1 MKRIQRRI
9 LAAMVILS
17 GSLVYATSAM
27 ASPPPTVC
35 ASGCA
40 FTSIQAAITAAIP
53 GNVITVGPGSYVEDL
68 VVNKALTIDGSG
80 ASTILY
86 PAESG
91 PLCTVPSYA
100 SICPG
105 GTNMVLI
112 QASNVTI
119 ENMRLEGNNPNLT
132 SGVTVG
138 GADIDARNGI
148 IEDYH
153 TGVFNNTT
161 VENVQISDVYHR
173 GIYMSSGGANFN
185 VTGNSVSNVQGD
197 ASSIAMFN
205 FGGSG
210 VFADNRVTLASDAIS
225 ANWSTGTSFVD
236 NVISESGS
244 GVHTD
249 NSGEFGSVD
258 LIQGNEVSRC
268 TIDGYGLFV
277 FAQYGAVSVLNN
289 SVVGCSVGLAVFGS
303 QVSGATSTFAGNNV
317 IGKHAVA
324 SLPNSTYGAFVVTDR
339 LGYGTGDVNAVFT
352 HNRFSGFATGLYV
365 SQSPIFGGPGGNQAN
380 VTAHSN
386 SIIDNVVGVNGDTS
400 TVVNAKS
407 NWWGCPQGPNT
418 SGGCDSAIGTT
429 AFDPWLT
436 HAPGVGG

>member
-1 MKRIQRRI
+1 
-9 LAAMVILS
+9 MVIMS
-17 GSLVYATSAM
+17 GSLVYATSAV

-40 FTSIQAAITAAIP
+40 STSIQAAINAASP
-53 GNVITVGPGSYVEDL
+53 GDVITVGPGSYVEDL

-91 PLCTVPSYA
+91 PLCASGDG

-112 QASNVTI
+112 QSSNVTI

-148 IEDYH
+148 IEDYT
-153 TGVFNNTT
+153 TGTPYNNTT
-161 VENVQISDVYHR
+161 VENVQVSDVYHR
-173 GIYMSSGGANFN
+173 GIYMSSGGTNFN
-185 VTGNSVSNVQGD
+185 VTGDSVSNVQGSP
-197 ASSIAMFN
+197 SSIAMFN

-210 VFADNRVTLASDAIS
+210 VFADNHVTMANDAIS

-249 NSGEFGSVD
+249 NSGEFGSAD
-258 LIQGNEVSRC
+258 LIQGNEVSSC
-268 TIDGYGLFV
+268 TIDGYGLWV
-277 FAQYGAVSVLNN
+277 FAQYGAVSVLDN

-303 QVSGATSTFAGNNV
+303 QSPGATTTFAGNNV
-317 IGKHAVA
+317 IGEHAVT
-324 SLPNSTYGAFVVTDR
+324 SDPTGTYGAFVVTS
-339 LGYGTGDVNAVFT
+339 LVGYGTGDVNAVFT
-352 HNRFSGFATGLYV
+352 HNRFSSFATGLYV
-365 SQSPIFGGPGGNQAN
+365 SQNWTAFGDPGGNQAN
-380 VTAHSN
+380 VTAHLN
-386 SIIDNVVGVNGDTS
+386 SIFDNGVGVNGDS
-400 TVVNAKS
+400 GTVVSAES
-407 NWWGCPQGPNT
+407 NWWGCSQGPNT
-418 SGGCDSAIGTT
+418 SGGCDSAVGTT
-429 AFDPWLT
+429 TFDPWLT
-436 HAPGVGG
+436 HPGLGG